1 MVYRLLRKYGIRV
14 VHSAAH
20 SPSTNGTVER
30 GNRTLGEMLTT
41 WMDLNGKHWPD
52 GLTEFCWAINSA
64 STRRILGTPYELVF
78 RDTVRVNSE
87 QQQQQPSA
95 FVPTHLRGSAKVLV
109 EHRGGPDAGL
119 ITEDPEP
126 LADDE
131 VFAPDV
137 PDSDDDDVVAE
148 IDSSLARRAGSELSG
163 GLAAGAAP
171 RITRPTS

>member
-1 MVYRLLRKYGIRV
+1 M
-14 VHSAAH
+14 
-20 SPSTNGTVER
+20 
-30 GNRTLGEMLTT
+30 
-41 WMDLNGKHWPD
+41 
-52 GLTEFCWAINSA
+52 
-64 STRRILGTPYELVF
+64 
-78 RDTVRVNSE
+78 NSE

-109 EHRGGPDAGL
+109 EHRGGLDAGL

-171 RITRPTS
+171 RITRPTSQLSSQLPIQPLQPQEPVYLGPNDVVNDPILQRAS